1 MTETTN
7 EEIRQIEEKLK
18 YLGLDLNN
26 IPENLIRTESID
38 FRPDR
43 AYSGETNKVYKYIP
57 INEIE
62 IIVTKANKMSSIQ
75 EKYENA
81 SPICSYIKPQTE
93 KDMVNHAKFLKMV
106 ADMEIPEIEEISEE
120 QEKLQEK
127 EPFSVTYDRD
137 YIWEIYYSEPLQK
150 YFMLVNTEDK
160 DYRSLFYILKEKLK
174 NSNKKIYVPISYL
187 DYSREIIGKDDFK
200 DLEKY
205 IWQFTKEW
213 PMIYE
218 VYDKEEKPSVQI
230 CGKTIVYGKLES
242 IYKVKLDNREIATKF
257 FKLIKALFILE
268 TEFPNDYHFE
278 IQIASNGGIDFLYN
292 NKLVSYESLGNLIK
306 EEYKKKSETL
316 RIIKKEEKIL
326 TNVLNNLKKV
336 EEESEKEYLLKQ
348 NQVATYLECRK
359 TFFGRVRYFFKGKL
373 KQEIARTETPEA
385 KIEIDE
391 EDKKQEYERDF
402 YTIEDLINVCKE
414 LNQVLT
420 NVKNI
425 RMDKRALEIKNNQL
439 KVKIKNATKY
449 IEEIDNHKK
458 SIFEFW
464 KFANKDNQ
472 LALETGYI
480 EEKKE
485 ETEIEGDRYFDYVE
499 DKEEIGTRI
508 DELQRKI
515 LTKEETDC
523 IYLTI
528 SKLLK
533 AINAIKINKQYNF
546 SSELEEI
553 KNDLRS
559 LELLF
564 GTDEYDIFG
573 NSVEDK
579 TRIDILGNKKHRE
592 REKDEY
598 RILDINKETDTIS
611 FVSKLHGMLN
621 TLEKIFSKDTL
632 GMKIKVYQASND
644 LLNTKEYE
652 IFDINPEKA
661 LNKMKEENRISLYSI
676 YLNSNTPAVGLS
688 NIIYYDNLNK
698 TLPLGMNVSDE
709 VLLDMNKLKLELK
722 RQKLFRVNIRID
734 EYNIRTKTICA
745 YEYEINNIS

>member
-43 AYSGETNKVYKYIP
+43 AYSGEVNKVYKHVP

-62 IIVTKANKMSSIQ
+62 IIITKANRMSSIQ

-81 SPICSYIKPQTE
+81 DPICSYIKPQTE
-93 KDMVNHAKFLKMV
+93 RDMLNHAKFLKMV
-106 ADMEIPEIEEISEE
+106 EDMEPSEIEEISEE

-661 LNKMKEENRISLYSI
+661 LNKMKEESRISLYSI